1 MARLKWGI
9 LSTAKIGRTEVIPAI
24 QRSSNGEVV
33 AIASRNQQTAKE
45 VAEELNIPRTFDSY
59 EALLDDPEIDAVYIP
74 LPNALHKEWVIKAAD
89 KKKHIF
95 CEKPAAVTKEE
106 LEEMI
111 TACEKNSVV
120 FMEAFMYQF
129 HPQHQKVKQLIHEG
143 VIGDV
148 AFMRAS
154 FSFYLEDRSNIR
166 LNNDLGGGSM
176 FDVGCYTLHA
186 IRNILEQEPVSVH
199 ASAHYHPELKV
210 DTTMTGTLTFANG
223 IVTSFDSSF
232 DCTPREQY
240 EVVGSKGSIT
250 VTSAFRPDTNEGMIG
265 EIHVKTGEG
274 TKILEEAGDQ
284 YTLMAENFSNA
295 ILNNQP
301 LFYDLTK
308 IRNQMKV
315 LDAVYDSSKT
325 GKVISLKD

>member
-9 LSTAKIGRTEVIPAI
+9 LSTAKIGRTQVIPAI
-24 QRSSNGEVV
+24 QRSNNGEVV

-45 VAEELNIPRTFDSY
+45 VAEELQIPRAFDSY

-74 LPNALHKEWVIKAAD
+74 LPNALHKEWVIKAAE
-89 KKKHIF
+89 KNKHVL
-95 CEKPAAVTKEE
+95 CEKPVAVTNEE

-111 TACEKNSVV
+111 TACKRNNVV

-129 HPQHQKVKQLIHEG
+129 HPQHQKVKQLIDDG

-166 LNNDLGGGSM
+166 LINELGGGSM

-199 ASAHYHPELKV
+199 ASAYYHPELKV
-210 DTTMTGTLTFANG
+210 DTTMAGTMTFGNG

-232 DCTPREQY
+232 DSTAREQY

-250 VTSAFRPDTNEGMIG
+250 VTSAFRPDTNEGMTG
-265 EIHVKTGEG
+265 EIHVKTDEG
-274 TKILEEAGDQ
+274 TEVLQEAGDQ
-284 YTLMAENFSNA
+284 YTLMAEHFA
-295 ILNNQP
+295 HAVLNNQP
-301 LFYDLTK
+301 LFYDTSK
-308 IRNQMKV
+308 MRNQMKV
-315 LDAVYDSSKT
+315 LDAVYESSKT
-325 GKVISLKD
+325 GQVISL